1 MKRTQIMLA
10 CALVLALTGATTLR
24 SAEEGRK
31 EGKATIRS
39 VHGTVEYQD
48 KVNGEWLPAKP
59 NMKFAPGVTVRT
71 GPDGLADISVNGT
84 ASAVRLT
91 NTSTL
96 QITAMSYAGSVRE
109 GDTTTMLNLQS
120 GSVLG
125 NVKKISANS
134 RYEIMTPHGVAG
146 IRGTDF
152 GVEAIPTQDGKFLVT
167 FSSITGVIT
176 VSAVIDGVTVTH
188 TLTTGTSWEIGQNP
202 REMRREII
210 QDYQSQIMNMVQS
223 IENII
228 NGLPPGGPGP
238 GPGRG
243 NPNPPP
249 PNTPPPFQGG
259 PPGGGSAS

>member
-1 MKRTQIMLA
+1 
-10 CALVLALTGATTLR
+10 
-24 SAEEGRK
+24 
-31 EGKATIRS
+31 
-39 VHGTVEYQD
+39 
-48 KVNGEWLPAKP
+48 
-59 NMKFAPGVTVRT
+59 
-71 GPDGLADISVNGT
+71 
-84 ASAVRLT
+84 
-91 NTSTL
+91 
-96 QITAMSYAGSVRE
+96 
-109 GDTTTMLNLQS
+109 
-120 GSVLG
+120 
-125 NVKKISANS
+125 
-134 RYEIMTPHGVAG
+134 MTPHGVAG